1 MNSASHTPA
10 VHKHKFLA
18 AALAFLVG
26 GLGLHRY
33 YLASRHWWIYPAWLV
48 AGMVLFT
55 WVGSKATT
63 WILVFALAPVWTGFV
78 EAMAFGVLA
87 DEKWDAK
94 FNASS
99 AQRRL
104 ELCVHCH
111 CWAAHRHQYFYGHRD
126 FGGAVLLR
134 SRALIFTARRSVSL
148 PARLSR
154 CTTNSWLL
162 ARILRGIFESPRD

>member
-99 AQRRL
+99 AQRSHNGWN
-104 ELCVHCH
+104 CVFIAIAGLLIGTSIFMVTVIL
-111 CWAAHRHQYFYGHRD
+111 AAQYYYE
-126 FGGAVLLR
+126 A
-134 SRALIFTARRSVSL
+134 AL
-148 PARLSR
+148 
-154 CTTNSWLL
+154 
-162 ARILRGIFESPRD
+162 